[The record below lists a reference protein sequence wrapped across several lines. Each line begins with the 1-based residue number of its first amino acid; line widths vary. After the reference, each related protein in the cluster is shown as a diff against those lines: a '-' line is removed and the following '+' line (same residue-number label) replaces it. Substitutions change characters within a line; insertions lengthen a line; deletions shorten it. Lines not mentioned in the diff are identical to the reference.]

1 MNDLDSPSFE
11 EIISRFETKR
21 QRLLSEVVREHTV
34 RLPLKY
40 LRQQAHFTTP
50 ASNYEVACKAVEKGS
65 SATARILEKY
75 RITTDELSNLLEIP
89 RVEVEEELAGDPH
102 APLVMVDSEDA
113 QALREDV
120 IQRGRRNAGE
130 IFREARWGQT
140 LRFYRPSGF
149 NLDYCIPDLVEVLSR
164 SAQGIPP
171 EQFPIDG
178 IVWPKPE
185 HPEEI
190 SFVCGMLAEMEK
202 KLGLAENQ
210 IKLEFL
216 VESGWAAAQ
225 LPLLVKAA
233 LPRLA
238 GIIFGIADYSADIG
252 LPGIINNHPVCDW
265 ARASIVNIAGAVG
278 VPAIDN
284 MTMNYPVAS
293 PKRSG
298 EENRAFILQRIREVF
313 EDTRHGIELGMD
325 GKWVG
330 HPLQLFVV
338 RLAFRLAIPG
348 EEIRAETEKVLQYAE
363 AVAQEKG
370 TTIIQDVMTDRA
382 TDRHTRTRLRKAIA
396 LGLLDAGK
404 GLELGLISREEY
416 EALSASV
423 PSS

>member
-1 MNDLDSPSFE
+1 MNDPDSPSLE
-11 EIISRFETKR
+11 EMISRFEEKR
-21 QRLLSEVVREHTV
+21 KRLLSEVVQGHTV

-40 LRQQAHFTTP
+40 LRQQAHYTTP
-50 ASNYEVACKAVEKGS
+50 ASNYEMACKAVEKGS
-65 SATARILEKY
+65 SAAARILEKF
-75 RITTDELSNLLEIP
+75 RITTDELSTLLEIP
-89 RVEVEEELAGDPH
+89 RTELEEELARDPH
-102 APLVMVDSEDA
+102 APLVMIDSEDA

-120 IQRGRRNAGE
+120 ILRGRRNAGE
-130 IFREARWGQT
+130 IFGEAHWGQT

-149 NLDYCIPDLVEVLSR
+149 NLDYSIPDLVEVLSR

-171 EQFPIDG
+171 ERFPIDG

-190 SFVCGMLAEMEK
+190 SFVCEMLEEMER
-202 KLGLAENQ
+202 KLGLARNR

-216 VESGWAAAQ
+216 VESGWSAAQ

-252 LPGIINNHPVCDW
+252 LPGIVNNHPVCDW
-265 ARASIVNIAGAVG
+265 TRAAIVNIAGAVG

-293 PKRSG
+293 PKRSA
-298 EENRAFILQRIREVF
+298 EENRTFILQRIREVF
-313 EDTRHGIELGMD
+313 QDTRHGIELGMD

-338 RLAFRLAIPG
+338 RLAFRLALP
-348 EEIRAETEKVLQYAE
+348 EEEVRRETEKLLCYAE
-363 AVAQEKG
+363 SVAKEKG

-396 LGLLDAGK
+396 LGLLDTGK
-404 GLELGLISREEY
+404 GLALGLISREEY
-416 EALSASV
+416 EAFSEPV
-423 PSS
+423 R